1 MKHQEQP
8 KPAKSSIQK
17 KPASKKPAK
26 ATMGDQPPKAIL
38 PEEDEAKQPQK
49 FSKGEIQ
56 AMLGPRFDQ
65 EPDYEEPFAG
75 HLAIHCTAPNC
86 PSWLWIHRLYARTAC
101 QASAEASGPSEIPG
115 GSKDPCKPPSL
126 AHQRFPEALA
136 GFRLLWP
143 AMHVAL

>member
-38 PEEDEAKQPQK
+38 PKEDEAKQPQK

-101 QASAEASGPSEIPG
+101 QACGKPWWSSFLESG
-115 GSKDPCKPPSL
+115 CKF
-126 AHQRFPEALA
+126 QWR
-136 GFRLLWP
+136 
-143 AMHVAL
+143 

>member
-8 KPAKSSIQK
+8 KPAKNSIQK

-26 ATMGDQPPKAIL
+26 ATM
-38 PEEDEAKQPQK
+38 
-49 FSKGEIQ
+49 GEIQ

-101 QASAEASGPSEIPG
+101 QACGKPWWSSFLESG
-115 GSKDPCKPPSL
+115 CKF
-126 AHQRFPEALA
+126 QR
-136 GFRLLWP
+136 R
-143 AMHVAL
+143 